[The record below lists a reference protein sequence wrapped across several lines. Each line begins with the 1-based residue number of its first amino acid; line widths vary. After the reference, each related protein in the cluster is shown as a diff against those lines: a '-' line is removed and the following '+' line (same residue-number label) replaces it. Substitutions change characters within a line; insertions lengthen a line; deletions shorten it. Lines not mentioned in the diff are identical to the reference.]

1 MSRPNNLP
9 DYENPPLSEVVLGVQ
24 FVPPPG
30 YQQIYSRD
38 VWELFKND
46 FPKVKEVEALPPSF
60 ETFGLPKIKRS
71 DIKLLTGATHDR
83 FWFLSEDETE
93 LIQFQQDR
101 LLHNWRKLKDGSNPY
116 PRFEKIL
123 PKFESEL
130 LKLEEYYLSNFTFM
144 GLEINQ
150 CELTY
155 VNHITLSDKKQP
167 FDKWVRIVNLESLE
181 FEDVSITTQKQ
192 LTSDDD
198 EPYGRL
204 ICVCNSTF
212 DQDMKPIIE
221 LRLTVRGAPAKTN
234 IEESLILLKN
244 GRDIIV
250 NSFDE
255 ITTKLAHEK
264 WRKK

>member
-46 FPKVKEVEALPPSF
+46 FSKVKEVEALPPSF
-60 ETFGLPKIKRS
+60 ETFGLPKNRRS
-71 DIKLLTGATHDR
+71 DIKLHTGASHDR
-83 FWFLSEDETE
+83 FWFLSGDETE

-116 PRFEKIL
+116 PRFENIL

-130 LKLEEYYLSNFTFM
+130 LILEEYFSSNFSSNE
-144 GLEINQ
+144 LEINQ

-155 VNHITLSDKKQP
+155 VNQIALEDTSQP
-167 FDKWVRIVNLESLE
+167 FDKWIGIVNIDSLE
-181 FEDVSITTQKQ
+181 FENISITTQKL
-192 LTSDDD
+192 LTRDD

-204 ICVCNSTF
+204 TCVCNSGF
-212 DQDMKPIIE
+212 DQKMEPIID
-221 LRLTVRGAPAKTN
+221 LRLTVRGAPIKTN
-234 IEESLILLKN
+234 IEESLLFLQQ
-244 GRDIIV
+244 GRNLIV

-255 ITTKLAHEK
+255 ITTEFAHKK
-264 WRKK
+264 WGRK